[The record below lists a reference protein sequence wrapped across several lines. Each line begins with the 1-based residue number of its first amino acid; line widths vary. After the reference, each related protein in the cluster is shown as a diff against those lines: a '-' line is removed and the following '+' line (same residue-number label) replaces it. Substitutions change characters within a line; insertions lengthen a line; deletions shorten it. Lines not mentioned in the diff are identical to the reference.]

1 MPSFGSRALARATL
15 SLLALGAAFAA
26 APAHAASAPRCP
38 GASAA
43 PAASTADQARAAVV
57 CLINAERSQ
66 RGLHRLHHDRA
77 LGRVARGHAADM
89 VRRSYFSHVT
99 PGGAGFGDRVRAAGY
114 GRGHRWRAGEAIG
127 WGTGAR
133 STPAVLVREWLASPE
148 HREILLD
155 PQFRDLGVG
164 VVPGAPRPGL
174 AGGTYSV
181 DLGVVR

>member
-1 MPSFGSRALARATL
+1 MPSLATRALARATL

-26 APAHAASAPRCP
+26 APASAARCP
-38 GASAA
+38 RASSA
-43 PAASTADQARAAVV
+43 PAAGAEDQARAAVA
-57 CLINAERSQ
+57 CLINAERTE
-66 RGLHRLHHDRA
+66 RGLHRLHRDRTLA
-77 LGRVARGHAADM
+77 RVARDHATDM

-99 PGGAGFGDRVRAAGY
+99 PGGAGFGERVRAAGY

-148 HREILLD
+148 HRQILLD